1 MDHAA
6 ARRERLGRLLP
17 QEGLDALLV
26 SNPVNVTYL
35 TGFTGDSS
43 TVVLTRDR
51 AILVSDPRYTG
62 QIADECPGQETFIR
76 PPTQRI
82 AEATTEVI
90 GKLGVRSVGFE
101 SGGLTVAEF
110 ENLRELAPTV
120 DWKGAADRVEQLRLI
135 KDEDELLRIRGAIDV
150 AERAFSAFCALLRPQ
165 DTEMELCD
173 ALEAN
178 VRRAGGQGTSFP
190 PIVAVGDRAALP
202 HAPPTNRP
210 VSASEILLVDWGA
223 SAHGYKSDLTRVLA
237 TRTKSS
243 CARPVGDGG
252 KLEEIYEV
260 VRKAQEAAICAVR
273 PGVEAR
279 AVDAAARKVIDAAG
293 YGEAFNHGLGHGIGL
308 QIHEGPSLRAN
319 SADVL
324 AEGMVI
330 TIEPG
335 IYLPGWG
342 GVRLEDDVHV
352 TADGCEVLTTAARD
366 LWLLWPN
373 R

>member
-6 ARRERLGRLLP
+6 ERRERLVRLLP
-17 QEGLDALLV
+17 QEGLDALLI

-35 TGFTGDSS
+35 TSFTGDSS
-43 TVVLTRDR
+43 TVVLTPRR
-51 AILVSDPRYTG
+51 VLLVSDPRYTG
-62 QIADECPGQETFIR
+62 QIADECPGLETFIR

-82 AEATTEVI
+82 AEATAEVI
-90 GKLGVRSVGFE
+90 DKLGVHAVGFE
-101 SGGLTVAEF
+101 SGGLTVAVYEHF
-110 ENLRELAPTV
+110 RELAPAV
-120 DWKGAADRVEQLRLI
+120 DWKGAAGRVEELRLV
-135 KDEDELLRIRGAIDV
+135 KDDDELSRIRGAIAV
-150 AERAFSAFCALLRPQ
+150 AERAFTAFCALLRPQ
-165 DTEMELCD
+165 DTEIELCD

-178 VRRAGGQGTSFP
+178 IRRAGGQGSSFP

-202 HAPPTNRP
+202 HAPPTDRP

-223 SAHGYKSDLTRVLA
+223 SARGYKSDLTRVLA

-243 CARPVGDGG
+243 CAPAGG
-252 KLEEIYEV
+252 KLEEIYDV
-260 VRKAQEAAICAVR
+260 VRKAQEAAIRAVR

-279 AVDAAARKVIDAAG
+279 AVDAAARKVIDEAG
-293 YGEAFNHGLGHGIGL
+293 YGDAFNHGLGHGIGL
-308 QIHEGPSLRAN
+308 QIHEGPSLRMN

-324 AEGMVI
+324 AEGMVF

-342 GVRLEDDVHV
+342 GVRLEDDVRV
-352 TADGCEVLTTAARD
+352 TADGCEVLTTAAHD
-366 LWLLWPN
+366 LGLLGAN

>member
-6 ARRERLGRLLP
+6 ERRERLLPLLP
-17 QEGLDALLV
+17 HEGLDALFI

-51 AILVSDPRYTG
+51 VILVSDPRYTG
-62 QIADECPGQETFIR
+62 QIAEECPGLETSIR

-82 AEATTEVI
+82 AEASAEVLK
-90 GKLGVRSVGFE
+90 KLGPRAVGFE
-101 SGGLTVAEF
+101 SNGLTVAEF
-110 ENLRELAPTV
+110 ENLRQLAPTL
-120 DWKGAADRVEQLRLI
+120 DWKGGADRVEQLRLI
-135 KDEDELLRIRGAIDV
+135 KDEDEVSRIRGAIAV
-150 AERAFSAFCALLRPQ
+150 AERAFTAFCALLRSE
-165 DTEMELCD
+165 DTEIELCD
-173 ALEAN
+173 VLEAN

-202 HAPPTNRP
+202 HAPPTERP
-210 VSASEILLVDWGA
+210 VSASEILLIDWGA
-223 SAHGYKSDLTRVLA
+223 SADGYKSDLTRVLA

-243 CARPVGDGG
+243 CA
-252 KLEEIYEV
+252 KLEEVYEV
-260 VRKAQEAAICAVR
+260 VRQAQEAAIRAVR

-279 AVDAAARKVIDAAG
+279 AVDAAARKVIDEAG
-293 YGEAFNHGLGHGIGL
+293 YGDAFNHGLGHGIGL
-308 QIHEGPSLRAN
+308 QIHEAPALRAN
-319 SADVL
+319 SAEVL
-324 AEGMVI
+324 AEGMVF

-342 GVRLEDDVHV
+342 GVRLEDDVRV
-352 TADGCEVLTTAARD
+352 TADGCEVLTTAPRD
-366 LWLLWPN
+366 LWLLGAN